1 MSSSSSIPR
10 LIFHIGHHKTG
21 STSIQ
26 ESFATGRVQ
35 VAGARILYPGKMNH
49 NYLPRHFETYA
60 KSGQAPKG
68 TTARPGLTEIAAMLQ
83 AGGFDYAVLSGE
95 EFEHAE
101 PEAFAAVLRAVLLPH
116 VDEAAVIC
124 YVRPHAAR
132 LLSSYAEQVKL
143 GVYSGG
149 LDAFQ
154 ARVAAGK
161 RLLYAPQMAAWSA
174 AFGTQ
179 FHARPMVRDLMEA
192 GSVVQDF
199 ARLAFGP
206 QAQITVAEGGTANET
221 LCLEDLVML
230 RHIQAHLQ
238 AHTRP
243 LRHAMGWTLAMALA
257 QSRRNGPGTRL
268 ALSRDQAEA
277 VRLTYHEDARAL
289 DAGVFA
295 ATPVMLRE
303 LDRAV
308 DQALPE
314 PQSIEPSDH
323 FSAAELRHVSVLADL
338 LADMLHKD
346 SDGWRS
352 FLLDRRVSD
361 LHGAGAEAETPRRKA
376 GKKAGAKGPGIKG
389 PGAKGGAKGRLAG
402 KPGGKA
408 AATEGGK
415 AGGRAGGGKAAAKGG
430 AAQAG
435 PGKAGS
441 GKGAAGGKRRLKAKA
456 GLKAR
461 AKAEV

>member
-1 MSSSSSIPR
+1 MSTPAAQTK

-35 VAGARILYPGKMNH
+35 VAGARILYPAQMNH
-49 NYLPRHFETYA
+49 NYLPRHFEAYG
-60 KSGQAPKG
+60 KSGQAPRG
-68 TTARPGLTEIAAMLQ
+68 TAARPGLTEIATMLQ

-95 EFEHAE
+95 EFEQVE

-149 LDAFQ
+149 LDAFLT
-154 ARVAAGK
+154 RITTGK

-174 AFGTQ
+174 VFGAQ
-179 FHARPMVRDLMEA
+179 FQARPMVRDLMEA

-206 QAQITVAEGGTANET
+206 QAEITVAEGGTANET

-230 RHIQAHLQ
+230 RHIQDHLQ

-268 ALSRDQAEA
+268 ALSRGQAEA
-277 VRLTYHEDARAL
+277 IRLAYHEDARAL
-289 DAGVFA
+289 DAGIFA

-314 PQSIEPSDH
+314 PQSMEPSDH
-323 FSAAELRHVSVLADL
+323 FPADELRHVSVLADL

-352 FLLDRRVSD
+352 FLMDRRVSD
-361 LHGAGAEAETPRRKA
+361 LHGADVQAETPRRKG
-376 GKKAGAKGPGIKG
+376 GKKAGAKRAGGKAAAKA
-389 PGAKGGAKGRLAG
+389 GAKGGVKAGARGRLAG
-402 KPGGKA
+402 RPGGKA
-408 AATEGGK
+408 AAAEGGK
-415 AGGRAGGGKAAAKGG
+415 AGVGRAGGGKKGAK
-430 AAQAG
+430 
-435 PGKAGS
+435 GKAG
-441 GKGAAGGKRRLKAKA
+441 GGKRRL
-456 GLKAR
+456 R
-461 AKAEV
+461 AQAEAEA